1 VSDHAEASRDI
12 RADIGAALE
21 TVGFDARG
29 HSGRRSCFDVPAG
42 FRNSVNY
49 RLRMLLIAAYS
60 AGRHQKRAV
69 NR

>member
-12 RADIGAALE
+12 RADIGAVLE

-29 HSGRRSCFDVPAG
+29 HSGRRACSTCSPG
-42 FRNSVNY
+42 SRNSDNY

-60 AGRHQKRAV
+60 TGRHQE
-69 NR
+69 

>member
-1 VSDHAEASRDI
+1 V
-12 RADIGAALE
+12 LE

-29 HSGRRSCFDVPAG
+29 RSGRRPCFDVPAG

-60 AGRHQKRAV
+60 TGRHQK
-69 NR
+69 